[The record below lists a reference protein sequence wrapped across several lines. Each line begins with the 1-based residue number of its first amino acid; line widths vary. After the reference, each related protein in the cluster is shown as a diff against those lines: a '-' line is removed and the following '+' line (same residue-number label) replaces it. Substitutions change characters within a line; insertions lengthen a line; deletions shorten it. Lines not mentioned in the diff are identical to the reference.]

1 MNGHLAADHES
12 RATSPGPGRTV
23 DSEDGDAAIARLGR
37 TRPRMFPYQRY
48 MPYETES
55 REKSEEDLDEMIKHL
70 YISVASGDFVPGAVH
85 WTREIRGW
93 MSLKFDLTRQQR
105 ITLVKLY
112 YELALAPGLEYAVS
126 DRFASMFMV
135 LTKRKH
141 YLRPGKDLTLDW
153 RPLYKELKVFVL
165 PSESATQN
173 TYSSKRNIRTLTKI
187 CTFAQLFF
195 DPKEIPAMLEEFL
208 PYFSMS
214 FSEHAFVT
222 TGLIN
227 LFLPTTTPP
236 ADDEKL
242 QPQYYLPT
250 LFHLWSMVSR
260 SMMMDIRMLDIFSRQ
275 ARDCLAAEHLDFGA
289 CGLFTEEQTSMIF
302 TAVLRLLEI
311 PVGQATTP
319 YSATVD
325 VGAGQAILLDR
336 DPRKHPS
343 SHSIARWIIMS
354 LSDKCLQDPKKNSV
368 FHQMEGLI
376 QAIETFFH
384 PSNSGNWT
392 KPISQLVYFLADFFV
407 MRWNREQSGE
417 YELPEDRKLTPELRR
432 RFVLCLRDVTFMGI
446 YAKSGTAMNYSLSTL
461 QSLAY
466 LEPNLVLPGAL
477 QRIYPAMQGLVEPH
491 RTVSSI
497 RALQMLSKIIAR
509 TKGFRCHLTTLL
521 GLALPGIDA
530 NDLDKTM
537 HTLAFVQAVCYN
549 IPLHDLTKAPKT
561 NGQGDGSLDHD
572 PTSGTALAVDWIT
585 SQVGRLEQEG
595 PLVELDYEAELS
607 DEDEE
612 AILKSSTAGFAEFVI
627 SFIGKVF
634 TLLQNLPDAARVKS
648 GSPEENVVNTLPA
661 TFSPLLAALSPE
673 LYDLA
678 LQQVAKFVTNH
689 VVHQARDAMAFICNT
704 VVKISPK
711 KALHRLLPDIM
722 TSIRTEITENGAG
735 SSRTTGSEILPR
747 DRALVWHVSLLSM
760 CVVHVG
766 EDVLDYEE
774 ELFDIAGFMQDNCKG
789 IPLVHV
795 SNFIHHLLLNLTVT
809 YTMDYALYN
818 PAELQRG
825 LTSRDWGKIVDP
837 ADLDIHWHVPDQ
849 RELAFAVRLFE
860 AQGGRAIKALE
871 ELTAE
876 ESPVKRDGVGKDWSD
891 EVSRNLVL
899 LRLVISGMSRLFRSD
914 DASVTPRTFN
924 DHSTSDAMELDS
936 NADDMADPDD
946 EDLKR
951 TFQYSTGYPL
961 EIGSAQYEAVHKLR
975 RMTGETL
982 HRVHGFLVRN
992 QEDDVPCF
1000 NALYTAYK
1008 TWFIDIGIERS
1019 AHVLDRLTR
1028 LLAADIHSF
1037 KFSGTRKEYPRPL
1050 LVRRANLYHFQ
1061 RLRFN
1066 EHPRAASE
1074 LDRTLLL
1081 DLATSST
1088 SIYTD
1093 IRRTAQSAGEQAM
1106 KSIVGAKPLIIPTLL
1121 DALETS
1127 LSEGDH
1133 PRMKG
1138 AMFSLLFGSLAKP
1151 IGRNWRFAPRM
1162 IKLFIKVSEA
1172 DRPSI
1177 QKLIASSSFTIQDM
1191 TKAIDRMVIL
1201 NETTLNNIWPDGSNG
1216 QSSRTVAATMDDAKS
1231 LVPAKKAKIQKRRAV
1246 IENRKKELAL
1256 ELIESIKHSHWKKAS
1271 RTASLVIGLD
1281 YRFETIATEGM
1292 LELVIKGAIDP
1303 HPQLRALYAHALIAI
1318 HNLAQTRALV
1328 GHTYENYLLDSQN
1341 DPDEVTLPTRREDER
1356 WTQDFLGSFAQ
1367 PSAEAYVD
1375 VDYPGWLVWQKQ
1387 MRGYRVGKSQLQFD
1401 EIEMGVRKQM
1411 GSYMD
1416 RHWISTF
1423 FGYMKQEPR
1432 DQIADRFRMSSSM
1445 IVAYILDLMS
1455 AGLTVATWE
1464 DFKDLTQ
1471 AVYGDGSDKHQHRAM
1486 AEICGALIQS
1496 AEDFEPEMR
1505 EKVWEFVFPIVR
1517 RIFSD
1522 GMTPENTS
1530 YWLTFVTLIVG
1541 GKDPRRA
1548 WPLVDWLANFRL
1560 DMGTNAAFKESSKIT
1575 LLQTVINAVG
1585 WHFQLERGVLD
1596 DFLEHIDH
1604 PYKGVREVMGTS
1616 LATIFRTRYH
1626 ESYKDIPTLLEAQK
1640 NASSVGT
1647 RPYQPTEEYSGIV
1660 RNVFE
1665 RLEKWRLERPAG
1677 IQTPT
1682 PYTQASKTALLWLD
1696 TQLASYECTM
1706 LVPFF
1711 PDGFMQQLLHMMDI
1725 KEDPELQSLAYHV
1738 FRHLPNIPHRPGE
1751 DEAFVGSLIKI
1762 GTTSTSWHQRLRVLI
1777 NMQVIYFRHL
1787 FIMPTSQ
1794 AKALFVCVRSMLHDT
1809 QLEVRLGAAATLSGM
1824 VRCSP
1829 LELRTAQV
1837 SELKSHFT
1845 NLLIKNPLPKK
1856 PRNRDGPSGTSTPTQ
1871 EQNRLVLA
1879 RHAAVLGL
1887 GALVQA
1893 FPYQSP
1899 PPEWLPEV
1907 LATLAGKAA
1916 SDPGMVGK
1924 SVKTALSDFKKT
1936 RQDTWHV
1943 DVKVS
1948 YIHLMNDRRK
1958 DKSLTCLIC
1967 RSSNPN
1973 NSKISRACCGRA
1985 TSPDRSND

>member
-1 MNGHLAADHES
+1 MNGHLTVDHES
-12 RATSPGPGRTV
+12 RATSPGGGSRTV
-23 DSEDGDAAIARLGR
+23 DSDDGDVNIARLGR
-37 TRPRMFPYQRY
+37 TRPRIFPYTKY

-55 REKSEEDLDEMIKHL
+55 REKREQDLDEMIKHL

-105 ITLVKLY
+105 ISLVKLY

-126 DRFASMFMV
+126 ERFASMFMV

-153 RPLYKELKVFVL
+153 RPLYKEWKVFVL

-173 TYSSKRNIRTLTKI
+173 TYSSKRNVRTLNKL

-208 PYFSMS
+208 PFFSMS

-222 TGLIN
+222 TGLLN
-227 LFLPTTTPP
+227 LFLPTTAPP
-236 ADDEKL
+236 EDDDKL
-242 QPQYYLPT
+242 QLQYYLPT
-250 LFHLWSMVSR
+250 IFHLWSLINR
-260 SMMMDIRMLDIFSRQ
+260 SMTVDMRMLDMFSRQ
-275 ARDCLAAEHLDFGA
+275 ARDCLSAEHLEFGS
-289 CGLFTEEQTSMIF
+289 CGLFTEEQTSTIF
-302 TAVLRLLEI
+302 TAILRLLEI
-311 PVGQATTP
+311 PVGQASSP

-325 VGAGQAILLDR
+325 VGAGHAILLDR
-336 DPRKHPS
+336 DPRKHPT
-343 SHSIARWIIMS
+343 SHSIARWMVMS
-354 LSDKCLQDPKKNSV
+354 MSDKCLQDPSNNSI

-384 PSNSGNWT
+384 PSNSGSWT
-392 KPISQLVYFLADFFV
+392 KPISQLVYFLSDFFV

-417 YELPEDRKLTPELRR
+417 YELPEDRKLSPALRR

-466 LEPNLVLPGAL
+466 LEPNLIIPGAL
-477 QRIYPAMQGLVEPH
+477 QRIYPAMQGLVEVH

-497 RALQMLSKIIAR
+497 RALQMLSKIMAR
-509 TKGFRCHLTTLL
+509 TKGYRCHLTTLL

-549 IPLHDLTKAPKT
+549 IPLHDLTKEPKRAQA
-561 NGQGDGSLDHD
+561 NGHDENGEGSLDHD
-572 PTSGTALAVDWIT
+572 TAMGTALAVDWIT
-585 SQVGRLEQEG
+585 AQVGRLEQEG
-595 PLVELDYEAELS
+595 PLVEMDYETELS

-661 TFSPLLAALSPE
+661 TFSPLVAALSPE
-673 LYDLA
+673 LYDIA

-711 KALHRLLPDIM
+711 KALTRLLPDIVS
-722 TSIRTEITENGAG
+722 SIRSEITENGAG
-735 SSRTTGSEILPR
+735 STRTTGSEILPR
-747 DRALVWHVSLLSM
+747 DRALVWHISLLSM

-766 EDVLDYEE
+766 KDVLEYEN

-809 YTMDYALYN
+809 YTIDYALYN
-818 PAELQRG
+818 QAELERG
-825 LTSRDWGKIVDP
+825 LTTKDWGKITDP
-837 ADLDIHWHVPDQ
+837 ADIDIHWHVPNQ

-871 ELTAE
+871 ELTADD
-876 ESPVKRDGVGKDWSD
+876 SPVKRDGVGKDWSD

-899 LRLVISGMSRLFRSD
+899 LRLIISGMSRLFRSD
-914 DASVTPRTFN
+914 DGSVTPYSFN
-924 DHSTSDAMELDS
+924 DNKPADKMELDFQNDES
-936 NADDMADPDD
+936 VDFTDPD
-946 EDLKR
+946 EENLKR
-951 TFQYSTGYPL
+951 TFQYPTGYPL
-961 EIGSAQYEAVHKLR
+961 EKGSPEYETAHKLR
-975 RMTGETL
+975 KITGETL
-982 HRVHGFLVRN
+982 HRVHEFLVKN
-992 QEDDVPCF
+992 QEDDVSCF

-1028 LLAADIHSF
+1028 LLAADTHSF

-1066 EHPRAASE
+1066 EHPRAASD
-1074 LDRTLLL
+1074 LDKTLLL
-1081 DLATSST
+1081 DLAASST
-1088 SIYTD
+1088 SVYTD

-1106 KSIVGAKPLIIPTLL
+1106 KSIVGAKPLIIPPLL
-1121 DALETS
+1121 DALETA
-1127 LSEGDH
+1127 LSANDH

-1138 AMFSLLFGSLAKP
+1138 AMFTLLFGSLAKP

-1162 IKLFIKVSEA
+1162 IKLFIRVSEA

-1177 QKLIASSSFTIQDM
+1177 QHLVASSSFTIQDM

-1201 NETTLNNIWPDGSNG
+1201 DEQTLNNIWPDGSDEMPAEYP
-1216 QSSRTVAATMDDAKS
+1216 RTIAVTMDDAKA
-1231 LVPAKKAKIQKRRAV
+1231 LLPPKKAKILKRRTA
-1246 IENRKKELAL
+1246 IENQKKLLA
-1256 ELIESIKHSHWKKAS
+1256 EDLIESIKHSHWKKAS

-1292 LELVIKGAIDP
+1292 LELVVKGTIDP
-1303 HPQLRALYAHALIAI
+1303 HPSLRALYAHALIAI
-1318 HNLAQTRALV
+1318 WDLTEMRALV
-1328 GHTYENYLLDSQN
+1328 GHKYENYLLDSQN
-1341 DPDEVTLPTRREDER
+1341 DPDEVTLPTRRDNER
-1356 WTQDFLGSFAQ
+1356 WTQDFLELFAQ
-1367 PSAEAYVD
+1367 PRAEAYVD

-1387 MRGYRVGKSQLQFD
+1387 MRGHHVGQTKLQFD
-1401 EIEMGVRKQM
+1401 NVEKAVLKQM
-1411 GSYMD
+1411 GSYID
-1416 RHWISTF
+1416 RHWISTY

-1432 DQIADRFRMSSSM
+1432 DQVADRFRMSSSM
-1445 IVAYILDLMS
+1445 IVAYILGLM
-1455 AGLTVATWE
+1455 AEGRTVATWD

-1471 AVYGDGSDKHQHRAM
+1471 AVFGDGSDKHQHRAM
-1486 AEICGALIQS
+1486 AEICGALLQS
-1496 AEDFEPEMR
+1496 AEDFEPAMR
-1505 EKVWEFVFPIVR
+1505 QKVWEFVFPIVR

-1522 GMTPENTS
+1522 GLTPENMS

-1541 GKDPRRA
+1541 GKDPRRT
-1548 WPLVDWLANFRL
+1548 WPLVDWLASFRL

-1575 LLQTVINAVG
+1575 LLQTVISAVG

-1604 PYKGVREVMGTS
+1604 PYKGVREVMGIT

-1647 RPYQPTEEYSGIV
+1647 RTYQPTEEFSGIV
-1660 RNVFE
+1660 RNIFE

-1696 TQLASYECTM
+1696 TQLGSYECTM

-1711 PDGFMQQLLHMMDI
+1711 PEGFMQQLLHMMDI
-1725 KEDPELQSLAYHV
+1725 KEDPELQSLAYRV

-1751 DEAFVGSLIKI
+1751 DEAFVDNLIKI

-1787 FIMPTSQ
+1787 FLMPLSQ
-1794 AKALFVCVRSMLHDT
+1794 ARQLFVCVRNMLHDT
-1809 QLEVRLGAAATLSGM
+1809 QLEVRLGAAATLGGM

-1829 LELRTAQV
+1829 MALRSAQV
-1837 SELKSHFT
+1837 SELKQHFT
-1845 NLLIKNPLPKK
+1845 NLLVKNPLPKRPK
-1856 PRNRDGPSGTSTPTQ
+1856 NREGLTSGTATPTQ
-1871 EQNRLVLA
+1871 EQNRLVLT

-1899 PPEWLPEV
+1899 PPAWLPEV

-1936 RQDTWHV
+1936 RQDTWFV
-1943 DVKVS
+1943 DVKVR
-1948 YIHLMNDRRK
+1948 Y
-1958 DKSLTCLIC
+1958 
-1967 RSSNPN
+1967 SNFLSGFDPW
-1973 NSKISRACCGRA
+1973 IFC
-1985 TSPDRSND
+1985 